1 MDFSNVMNSSQNR
14 VAVDD
19 LMKWKHISKIEEM
32 DDDMIKDASGGYVS
46 FVFSKLTGQEA
57 HLFR

>member
-1 MDFSNVMNSSQNR
+1 MNTSQNR